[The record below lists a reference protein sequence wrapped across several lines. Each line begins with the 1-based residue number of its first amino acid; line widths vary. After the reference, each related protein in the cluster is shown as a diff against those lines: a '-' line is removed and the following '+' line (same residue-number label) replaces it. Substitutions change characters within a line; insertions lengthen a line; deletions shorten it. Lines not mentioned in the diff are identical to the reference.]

1 MQCFERLKVDGADW
15 VRRQNFWLFGTATF
29 KDGSRVTDMD
39 AVADA
44 KYFFNTLDRH
54 VLTRKQ
60 TLQGERLNRLVFLE
74 HGRQGANTHIH
85 FFIKGTHLKQYKAIS
100 TLAPQI
106 WQQRITKAHN
116 LVIKDNIGLD
126 NTRSEY
132 CWKEIKPYQRD
143 VLLTECCHL
152 SNI

>member
-1 MQCFERLKVDGADW
+1 MHSVSVLLCIYQQITRGQQNVQCFERLKVDGADW

-74 HGRQGANTHIH
+74 HGRQVYYIEL
-85 FFIKGTHLKQYKAIS
+85 KGICDGYRCVKK
-100 TLAPQI
+100 
-106 WQQRITKAHN
+106 RTKI
-116 LVIKDNIGLD
+116 L
-126 NTRSEY
+126 
-132 CWKEIKPYQRD
+132 
-143 VLLTECCHL
+143 
-152 SNI
+152 